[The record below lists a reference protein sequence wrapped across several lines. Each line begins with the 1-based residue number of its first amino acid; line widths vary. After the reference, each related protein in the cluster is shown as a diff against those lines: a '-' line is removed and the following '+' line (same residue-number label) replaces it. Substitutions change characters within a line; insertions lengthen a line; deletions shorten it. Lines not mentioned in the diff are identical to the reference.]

1 LLRFGSAVRDDSFG
15 WRESAFPRE
24 NLDRYAISRR
34 GGPVAAPPKVACPRE
49 AWAELGANAVM
60 AAVTV
65 PSGRAAASAPDA
77 RAGEAILAVDDIVK
91 RFETP
96 DGAVTAIDHV
106 SLSVAPG
113 EFLGIIG
120 PSGCGKS
127 TLFNIIGGLLDGY
140 EGTVK
145 VAGERMLGPHPSIG
159 MIFQEESTFPWRS
172 VIDNVAFP
180 LEIAGVA
187 KAERYERA
195 RHFVELVGLDG
206 FERRYPA
213 ELSGGMRQRV
223 SMARTLAAEPKI
235 MLMDEPFASLDEQTR
250 LLLGDKVLQ
259 IQQTLKQTTLLI
271 THNITEAVQLSDRIL
286 VMTYR
291 PGRLKRMVD
300 IKLPRPRTSEIV
312 SSEAF
317 GRYVAE
323 IWSDLREE
331 ATLGMRDD
339 EASKLQRSGRP

>member
-1 LLRFGSAVRDDSFG
+1 MPAVT
-15 WRESAFPRE
+15 AP
-24 NLDRYAISRR
+24 LDRIDA
-34 GGPVAAPPKVACPRE
+34 
-49 AWAELGANAVM
+49 GA
-60 AAVTV
+60 
-65 PSGRAAASAPDA
+65 SKSAAAD
-77 RAGEAILAVDDIVK
+77 AILVVDDIVK

-96 DGAVTAIDHV
+96 DGVLTALDHV
-106 SLSVAPG
+106 SLGVAPG
-113 EFLGIIG
+113 EFVGVIG

-127 TLFNIIGGLLDGY
+127 TLFNVIGGLLDGY

-145 VAGERMLGPHPSIG
+145 VAGERVRGPHASIG
-159 MIFQEESTFPWRS
+159 MIFQEESTFPWRN

-180 LEIAGVA
+180 LEIAGRP

-195 RHFVELVGLDG
+195 RHFVKLVGLDG

-235 MLMDEPFASLDEQTR
+235 LLMDEPFASLDEQTR

-259 IQQTLKQTTLLI
+259 IQQQLKQTTLLI

-291 PGRLKRMVD
+291 PGKVKRIVD
-300 IKLPRPRTSEIV
+300 IKLPRPRSSEIV

-317 GRYVAE
+317 GRYVAQ
-323 IWSDLREE
+323 IWNDLREE
-331 ATLGMRDD
+331 ASRGLLD
-339 EASKLQRSGRP
+339 EESHKLREGEKR

>member
-1 LLRFGSAVRDDSFG
+1 
-15 WRESAFPRE
+15 
-24 NLDRYAISRR
+24 
-34 GGPVAAPPKVACPRE
+34 
-49 AWAELGANAVM
+49 M
-60 AAVTV
+60 AAATMLSAAVQ
-65 PSGRAAASAPDA
+65 PGPAAAT
-77 RAGEAILAVDDIVK
+77 AGAILAVDNITK

-96 DGAVTAIDHV
+96 EGAVTAVDGI

-113 EFLGIIG
+113 EFVGIIG

-140 EGTVK
+140 DGTVK
-145 VAGERMLGPHPSIG
+145 VAGDLVRGPHPAIG
-159 MIFQEESTFPWRS
+159 MIFQEESTFPWRT

-180 LEIAGVA
+180 LEIAGIA
-187 KAERYERA
+187 KRERYERA
-195 RHFVELVGLDG
+195 KHFVSLVGLDG

-259 IQQTLKQTTLLI
+259 IQQQLKQTTLLI
-271 THNITEAVQLSDRIL
+271 THNITEAVQLSDRVF

-291 PGRLKRMVD
+291 PGKLKRMVKLD
-300 IKLPRPRTSEIV
+300 LPRPRTSEIV

-317 GRYVAE
+317 GRYVAQ

-331 ATLGMRDD
+331 ASRGLHAD
-339 EASKLQRSGRP
+339 EAAKLQQGGHS